1 MNTRRM
7 ITRALGFIRN
17 IRTNNIAENE
27 SGIELTNTRFGINAG
42 TNFKDQKKVVNS
54 LTFMM
59 YSKENETLFI

>member
-7 ITRALGFIRN
+7 ITRALGFLRG
-17 IRTNNIAENE
+17 IRTNNIATNE
-27 SGIELTNTRFGINAG
+27 SRIELTNTRFGINTGADV
-42 TNFKDQKKVVNS
+42 KEQRKASNS